1 MIFLATTS
9 FLTTVF
15 STGFFIETAGF
26 FIAFLTTFLAPFFT
40 TAFLITV
47 FFATAFFFMTLALF
61 VEAFF
66 VVVFLWI

>member
-47 FFATAFFFMTLALF
+47 FFATAFFL
-61 VEAFF
+61 
-66 VVVFLWI
+66 